1 MCQSASFP
9 SRSRTLASWPMDASD
24 LSASLAL
31 RRTGALILAAL
42 GGLLKLAASTSQSAF
57 RSAKAAKRTTS
68 EMVLTPR
75 CCMRCAR

>member
-31 RRTGALILAAL
+31 
-42 GGLLKLAASTSQSAF
+42 
-57 RSAKAAKRTTS
+57 
-68 EMVLTPR
+68 
-75 CCMRCAR
+75 